1 LAQARVLRAVRETH
15 GSLQRPGSLPMKR
28 AMQFLLIAFAAAD
41 ARSDAVPVLKSLQ
54 KWLQTTQSAE
64 KALADHFSGWCKHSA
79 AFYSNLQEEAGRKA
93 FETER
98 LMKEMND
105 EEKRVKS
112 ERTLATEV
120 ENATTAQFALSQQTQ
135 GQEDAWNKKEIDFL
149 VRSQD
154 LARRAMKLVTKSS
167 DANAGAEDGFEST
180 QDGVVAL
187 LSDLLHE
194 ADVQR
199 AAIDQEAAALGK
211 VYANF
216 SQIRGAENGVERTEV
231 GTLDTELRERQRAV
245 ARLSSQLADINRV
258 LTAVGKGS
266 NNTAHFCRLAAAAKN
281 DPDGDEWKVNSV
293 LDQLQPP
300 TPPSFLQAKM
310 TRSTSRAA
318 RLAEG
323 LMQMAHHHVNPAL
336 ESAAQALERKDVEIS
351 VSIPASTEKKD
362 DPLAEIAAFG
372 AGDTEDATTAVATDS
387 YNGMKESLEKNLKD
401 VRDKQAKC
409 AEAVELA
416 KEGVD
421 AVSRTA
427 KRDNAQLAVAAS
439 LAKDR
444 AADLS
449 FVQSQVHKLQHAH
462 DDLKTLKDAEAALFK
477 NVHDYGESAP
487 VQIYGVATDLTA
499 AGDKKVGDS
508 IEDLVSLVQ
517 NRATASVQRHSDFNE
532 WTDALEA
539 TLQTLERALGIEKT
553 HVQRRESD
561 AEAEKAYRASMANS
575 ASEGEM
581 SAEEAKKEAAA
592 CDEQAAALAKQEQ
605 SLNEQLSQLDSLWV
619 HVQSDAA

>member
-1 LAQARVLRAVRETH
+1 
-15 GSLQRPGSLPMKR
+15 
-28 AMQFLLIAFAAAD
+28 
-41 ARSDAVPVLKSLQ
+41 
-54 KWLQTTQSAE
+54 
-64 KALADHFSGWCKHSA
+64 
-79 AFYSNLQEEAGRKA
+79 
-93 FETER
+93 
-98 LMKEMND
+98 
-105 EEKRVKS
+105 
-112 ERTLATEV
+112 
-120 ENATTAQFALSQQTQ
+120 
-135 GQEDAWNKKEIDFL
+135 
-149 VRSQD
+149 
-154 LARRAMKLVTKSS
+154 
-167 DANAGAEDGFEST
+167 
-180 QDGVVAL
+180 
-187 LSDLLHE
+187 
-194 ADVQR
+194 
-199 AAIDQEAAALGK
+199 
-211 VYANF
+211 
-216 SQIRGAENGVERTEV
+216 
-231 GTLDTELRERQRAV
+231 
-245 ARLSSQLADINRV
+245 
-258 LTAVGKGS
+258 
-266 NNTAHFCRLAAAAKN
+266 
-281 DPDGDEWKVNSV
+281 
-293 LDQLQPP
+293 
-300 TPPSFLQAKM
+300 
-310 TRSTSRAA
+310 
-318 RLAEG
+318 
-323 LMQMAHHHVNPAL
+323 MQMAHHHVNPAL
-336 ESAAQALERKDVEIS
+336 ESAAQALERKDVDLS
-351 VSIPASTEKKD
+351 VSIPAAPEKKD

-372 AGDTEDATTAVATDS
+372 SGDTEDVTTAVATDS

-462 DDLKTLKDAEAALFK
+462 DDLKTLKDTEAALFK

-592 CDEQAAALAKQEQ
+592 CDEQAEALAKQEQ
-605 SLNEQLSQLDSLWV
+605 SLNEQLSQLDSLWS
-619 HVQSDAA
+619 HVQNDAA